1 MIILKYPL
9 REAEEQT
16 VMLPAG
22 AVPLSVQSQNGI
34 PVLWAMVDTSKEK
47 EPRKIFIVGTGNE
60 VKPPFLV
67 YISTVQMAS
76 GFVWHFFIHP

>member
-1 MIILKYPL
+1 MQILKYPL
-9 REAEEQT
+9 KEAEEQN

-34 PVLWAMVDTSKEK
+34 PTLWAMVDPSKEK
-47 EPRKIFIVGTGNE
+47 EARKVYIVGTGNE
-60 VKPPFLV
+60 VNPVHLV
-67 YISTVQMAS
+67 YISTVQMPN